1 MKSQKTSFFVIP
13 AKAGIQCFQK
23 LMTDLDPGF
32 RRGDDFLRVRQD
44 LVLKKGDA
52 LVVVDVQNDFLP
64 GGNLEVQQGD
74 EVIPAFNQYIEAFQ
88 SKNLPIYATRDWHP
102 QGHSSFQEK
111 GGPWPVHCV
120 QNSEGAEFP
129 PDLHL
134 PATAVIISTA
144 TKIEKEAY
152 SGFEGTDLDERVKSL
167 DIGRLFIGGL
177 ATDYCVLNTVKGA
190 LKLGYKV
197 FLLQDAIRAVNVN
210 PGDGEK
216 AIKEMTDLGAV
227 PIRYEMLR

>member
-1 MKSQKTSFFVIP
+1 MNQMNSE
-13 AKAGIQCFQK
+13 
-23 LMTDLDPGF
+23 D
-32 RRGDDFLRVRQD
+32 VR
-44 LVLKKGDA
+44 LKEGDA
-52 LVVVDVQNDFLP
+52 LVLVDVQNDFLP

-74 EVIPAFNQYIEAFQ
+74 EVVHVFNKYIKGFQ

-102 QGHSSFQEK
+102 TGHSSFQEK

-120 QNSEGAEFP
+120 KNSEGAEFP

-144 TKIEKEAY
+144 TEIEKEAY
-152 SGFEGTDLDERVKSL
+152 SGFEGTDLDERLRS
-167 DIGRLFIGGL
+167 DGIGRLLIGGM
-177 ATDYCVLNTVKGA
+177 ATDYCVLNTVKDA

-216 AIKEMTDLGAV
+216 AIKEMTDSGAIL
-227 PIRYEMLR
+227 IRYEILR